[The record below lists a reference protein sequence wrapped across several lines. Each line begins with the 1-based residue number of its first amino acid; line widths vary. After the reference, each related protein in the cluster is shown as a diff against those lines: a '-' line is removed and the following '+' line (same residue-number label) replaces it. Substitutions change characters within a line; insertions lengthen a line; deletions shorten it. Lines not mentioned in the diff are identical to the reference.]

1 MSQHD
6 QIWDPG
12 LQNERTKLSWQRTLL
27 STLACAL
34 VVARLVGT
42 FAWQWGLLVA
52 VIASAGGLWASF
64 RVSRRYRT
72 SQIALH
78 EDHGLP
84 DGLANVVLTVGVLV
98 VGVAA
103 MGYVIATAW

>member
-1 MSQHD
+1 MRYHD
-6 QIWDPG
+6 QLWDPG

-27 STLACAL
+27 SMLACAL

-42 FAWQWGLLVA
+42 YAWQWGLLVA

-64 RVSRRYRT
+64 RVRMRYRS
-72 SQIALH
+72 SQMALY
-78 EDHGLP
+78 EERALP
-84 DGLANVVLTVGVLV
+84 DGLANVALTVGVLV

-103 MGYVIATAW
+103 MGYVLATWL